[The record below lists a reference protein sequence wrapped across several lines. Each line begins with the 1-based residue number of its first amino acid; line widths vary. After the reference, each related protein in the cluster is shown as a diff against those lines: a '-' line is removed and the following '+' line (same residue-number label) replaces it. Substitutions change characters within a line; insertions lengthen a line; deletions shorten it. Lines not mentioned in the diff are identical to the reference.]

1 MMWFLV
7 IGMAGLFA
15 HDYIKKSWMLEM
27 LIDKEMHLQD
37 NIQKKREKLSAQ
49 QLRKEA
55 RSKRKGL

>member
-7 IGMAGLFA
+7 IGMVGLFA